1 MYSAVYACE
10 VGELYSLYDIILIY
24 IIISPQIHLRNLNHS
39 FEITLFLTKIVIHI
53 F

>member
-10 VGELYSLYDIILIY
+10 VEQIIFFIILIY
-24 IIISPQIHLRNLNHS
+24 IIISPQCHLRKLNHS
-39 FEITLFLTKIVIHI
+39 FEITLFLTKIVNDI

>member
-10 VGELYSLYDIILIY
+10 VERIIFFIVLIS

-39 FEITLFLTKIVIHI
+39 FEITLFKLKL
-53 F
+53 

>member
-10 VGELYSLYDIILIY
+10 FERIIFFIILIY
-24 IIISPQIHLRNLNHS
+24 ILINPQIHLRNLDHS
-39 FEITLFLTKIVIHI
+39 FEISLFLTKIVIDT

>member
-10 VGELYSLYDIILIY
+10 IEQIIFFIILIY
-24 IIISPQIHLRNLNHS
+24 ITISPQIHLRNLNHS
-39 FEITLFLTKIVIHI
+39 FEITLFLTKIVIDT

>member
-1 MYSAVYACE
+1 MFSAVYACE
-10 VGELYSLYDIILIY
+10 VERIIFFIVLIY

-39 FEITLFLTKIVIHI
+39 FEITLFLTKIVIDI